1 MVKNLKGGTGHRKL
15 ARKNENRSHNHKLRV
30 PEDELEIFGCVTKM
44 FGNGM
49 CQIIT
54 NDNTTLMGHI
64 RGSFRGKQKRHNNI
78 STNCLVL
85 IGLREWETT
94 PKNCDILTIYTD
106 SDIEQI
112 KNIPNINIEYL
123 LSLRTGSHFNNKE
136 SVDIN
141 FYETIEDDEF
151 PKKIQSTTVN
161 SFKINDVP
169 DVDVDDI

>member
-1 MVKNLKGGTGHRKL
+1 MVKNLKGGTGHKKL
-15 ARKNENRSHNHKLRV
+15 ARKNENRSHNNKLRV

-54 NDNTTLMGHI
+54 NKNITLMGHI
-64 RGSFRGKQKRHNNI
+64 RGNFRGKQKRHNNI
-78 STNCLVL
+78 STNCVVL

-112 KNIPNINIEYL
+112 KNIPKINIEFL
-123 LSLRTGSHFNNKE
+123 LSLRIGASNYKDENDFDFTDKIE
-136 SVDIN
+136 E
-141 FYETIEDDEF
+141 YEIPT
-151 PKKIQSTTVN
+151 KIQSATPTN
-161 SFKINDVP
+161 FKINDVP
-169 DVDVDDI
+169 DVDVNDI